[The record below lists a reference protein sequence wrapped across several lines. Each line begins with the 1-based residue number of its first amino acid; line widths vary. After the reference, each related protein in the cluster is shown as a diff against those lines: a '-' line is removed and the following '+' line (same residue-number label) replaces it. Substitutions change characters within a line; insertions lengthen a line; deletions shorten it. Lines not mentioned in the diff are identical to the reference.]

1 MSFLAK
7 PQLTFLNQLLKLQP
21 AIYTPWLFLQPAL
34 YTPWLFLQ
42 LISLTQL
49 ASQEPLT

>member
-7 PQLTFLNQLLKLQP
+7 PKLTFLNQLLK
-21 AIYTPWLFLQPAL
+21 LQPAL